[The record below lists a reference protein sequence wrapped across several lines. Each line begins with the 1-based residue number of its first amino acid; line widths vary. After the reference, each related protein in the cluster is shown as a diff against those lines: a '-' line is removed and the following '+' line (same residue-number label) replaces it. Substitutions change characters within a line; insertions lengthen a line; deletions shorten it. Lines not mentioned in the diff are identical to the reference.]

1 MFSPRVELA
10 ITTMLE
16 AHGLGRRKAGRGF
29 EAAHVL
35 SVAMIVGDFGFE
47 EDAVVAAILHDTL
60 EDTNLNR
67 DVIKQRFGERVLAVV
82 SDVTE
87 PPKNVSW
94 RTRKETYIEHL
105 RRCPRD
111 EARAVA
117 AADKIH
123 NLSSMVAGFE
133 TLGPTFADA
142 FTADIDGMIWYHER
156 VHRMLIDTWAHPI
169 LDEHGRRLDLF
180 LAAMRGS
187 SGPIDAIRA

>member
-29 EAAHVL
+29 EATHVL
-35 SVAMIVGDFGFE
+35 SVAMIVGDFGFA
-47 EDAVVAAILHDTL
+47 EDAVVAAILHDAL
-60 EDTNLNR
+60 EDTTLER
-67 DVIKQRFGERVLAVV
+67 DVIQQRFGERVLMIV

-87 PPKNVSW
+87 PPRSVPW

-105 RRCPRD
+105 RRCPRE

-117 AADKIH
+117 SADKIH
-123 NLSSMVAGFE
+123 NLSSMVTGFE
-133 TLGPTFADA
+133 TLGQTFADA
-142 FTADIDGMIWYHER
+142 FTTGVDGMIWYHQR
-156 VHRMLIDTWAHPI
+156 VHRMLVDTWAHPI

-180 LAAMRGS
+180 LAA
-187 SGPIDAIRA
+187 ARAESR